1 MKKLILNLI
10 LFALV
15 FSLGAGAAIW
25 FTRHH
30 GSDHHG
36 YNHSESY
43 DHDDQ
48 HDDDHYK
55 MGDGKGHGMGQGM
68 GHGGGHSGGHDEVNM
83 PGLNGKDTTPD
94 EVNDLKTLFQNHE
107 GITRDV
113 VLLPNG
119 IKTIT
124 EAADETL
131 RDAIVNH
138 VSMMITRLEDGQ
150 NPEVMIQLPT
160 LDKLFAVYQDI
171 ETTIEM
177 IEMGVAVVQTSTN
190 LEAVRLLQ
198 THAAEVSDMAARG
211 MEAVH
216 ERMMRSGDGGHHQKK
231 HSS

>member
-1 MKKLILNLI
+1 MKKFILNLI

-15 FSLGAGAAIW
+15 FSLGAGAAVW

-30 GSDHHG
+30 GGDHHG

-43 DHDDQ
+43 DYDDHHDD
-48 HDDDHYK
+48 HHGDDDHDK
-55 MGDGKGHGMGQGM
+55 MGDDKGHG
-68 GHGGGHSGGHDEVNM
+68 GGHDEVNM

-94 EVNDLKTLFQNHE
+94 EVNDLKTLFQKHE

-138 VSMMITRLEDGQ
+138 VTMMITRLEDGQ
-150 NPEVMIQLPT
+150 NPEVRIQSPT
-160 LDKLFAVYQDI
+160 LDELFAVYQDI

-177 IEMGVAVVQTSTN
+177 TEMGVAVVQTSAN
-190 LEAVRLLQ
+190 PEAVRLLQ

-211 MEAVH
+211 MEAIH
-216 ERMMRSGDGGHHQKK
+216 ERMMRSGDGDHHQKK

>member
-1 MKKLILNLI
+1 MRNFFLSVV
-10 LFALV
+10 LFVLV

-30 GSDHHG
+30 GGSHERYMNAEH
-36 YNHSESY
+36 Y
-43 DHDDQ
+43 DHDHHHGEG
-48 HDDDHYK
+48 HD
-55 MGDGKGHGMGQGM
+55 
-68 GHGGGHSGGHDEVNM
+68 GGHDEVNM
-83 PGLNGKDTTPD
+83 PGLNGKDTTSD

-107 GITRDV
+107 GITRSV

-124 EAADETL
+124 EATDETL

-138 VSMMITRLEDGQ
+138 VTMMVTRLEEGR
-150 NPEVMIQLPT
+150 NPEVMIQSPT

-190 LEAVRLLQ
+190 PEAVRLLQ